1 MNAKQCKKLR
11 AISGGN
17 TATYEQGT
25 PPRYQNYLGLPVKVQ
40 KGIPT
45 KLDQSCPRYLYKQ
58 LKKAAK
64 NGSPL

>member
-17 TATYEQGT
+17 TTTYEQGT
-25 PPRYQNYLGLPVKVQ
+25 QPRYENYLGLPVKVQ

-45 KLDQSCPRYLYKQ
+45 KLDQSCPRYLYQQ

-64 NGSPL
+64 NESSL